1 MTTKKSID
9 DLVKQVEELRR
20 EIDEHNYR
28 YYVLEDPGISDAEFD
43 RLFRKLQTLEET
55 HPELL
60 TPDSPTQRVG
70 AAVVGAFAPVKH
82 HVPMLSLNNAFSEEE
97 VQAFDQRIHQ
107 RLEIETDLE
116 YCCET
121 KLDGV
126 AVSIVYEDG
135 VMVRAATR
143 GDGATGEEIT
153 HNIRTIPSVPLKL
166 RGKNIPKLLE
176 IRGEVYLGKAEFDA
190 LNTRSAERGEK
201 IFVNPRN
208 AASGSLRQLD
218 PTITASRN
226 LKIYCFS
233 LGAVS
238 EDFKM
243 PERHSDFLL
252 KMKEW
257 GLRVSPLAE
266 VVKGVEG
273 CMSYYNKLQEIRSE
287 LPYEIDGVVY
297 KVNNRHYQQELGF
310 VSRAPRWA
318 VAHKFPASEEL
329 TLVQDID
336 FQVGRTGIL
345 TPTARLKPV
354 FVGGATVSN
363 ATLHNL
369 DETWRKDIRV
379 GDTVIVRRAGDVIPE
394 VVGAVIEKRPK
405 GTHPVALPTTCPV
418 CGSEVIK
425 PEGEAYAKC
434 TAGLYCHAQLK
445 SSFLHFA
452 SRRAMD
458 IEGLGERMV
467 DLLLETNLIRDISD
481 LYCLT
486 EAKIAELPRMG
497 EKSAE
502 NLIKAIQ
509 HSKDTTLS
517 RFLYALGIPNVGE
530 ATALNLV
537 MHFKSLDPVMNAD
550 EETLQSVPDI
560 GPIVAAQIV
569 AFFRQ
574 PHNQEIIQRLR
585 DLGIHWQD
593 IVTEENQPLAD
604 QTFVL
609 TGTLQSLT
617 RDEARERLQA
627 LGAKV
632 TNSVSA
638 KTSYVVVGVD
648 PGSKLEKAEKLGV
661 AILDEEAFLAL
672 LGDFESK

>member
-1 MTTKKSID
+1 LTSKKSID
-9 DLVKQVEELRR
+9 DLVKQAEELRR

-28 YYVLEDPGISDAEFD
+28 YYVLEEPSISDAEFD
-43 RLFRKLQTLEET
+43 RLFRNLQTLEEA

-70 AAVVGAFAPVKH
+70 AAVIGAFAPVNH
-82 HVPMLSLNNAFSEEE
+82 YVPMLSLNNAFSEEE

-107 RLEIETDLE
+107 RLGIEGPLE

-126 AVSIVYEDG
+126 AVSIVYEEG
-135 VMVRAATR
+135 LLIRAATR
-143 GDGATGEEIT
+143 GDGRTGEEIT

-176 IRGEVYLGKAEFDA
+176 IRGEVYLGKAEFAA
-190 LNTRSAERGEK
+190 LNERSLERGEK

-238 EDFKM
+238 DDFDM

-257 GLRVSPLAE
+257 GLRVSPLAD

-273 CMSYYNKLQEIRSE
+273 CLAYYNKLQKIRGE

-297 KVNNRHYQQELGF
+297 KVNNRNYQQDLGF

-336 FQVGRTGIL
+336 FQVGRTGTL

-405 GTHPVALPTTCPV
+405 GTHPVSLPKTCPV

-434 TAGLYCHAQLK
+434 TGGLYCHAQLK

-467 DLLLETNLIRDISD
+467 DLLLETNLISDISD

-502 NLIKAIQ
+502 NLINAIA
-509 HSKDTTLS
+509 HSKDTTLA
-517 RFLYALGIPNVGE
+517 RFLYSLGIPNVGE
-530 ATALNLV
+530 ATALNLA
-537 MHFKSLDPVMNAD
+537 MHFKSLEPIMNAD

-574 PHNQEIIQRLR
+574 PCNQEIIQKLR
-585 DLGIHWQD
+585 DLGVHWQD
-593 IVTEENQPLAD
+593 IVTEENQPLTD

-638 KTSYVVVGVD
+638 KTSYVVAGVD
-648 PGSKLEKAEKLGV
+648 PGSKLEKAEKLNV
-661 AILDEEAFLAL
+661 PILDEEAFLKL
-672 LGDFESK
+672 LDSVS

>member
-9 DLVKQVEELRR
+9 DLVKQADELRR

-28 YYVLEDPGISDAEFD
+28 YYVLEDPSISDAEFD
-43 RLFRKLQTLEET
+43 RLFRKLQSLEEA

-60 TPDSPTQRVG
+60 TSDSPTQRVG
-70 AAVVGAFAPVKH
+70 AAVIGAFAPVNH
-82 HVPMLSLNNAFSEEE
+82 FVPMLSLNNAFSEGE

-107 RLEIETDLE
+107 RLELEGELE

-126 AVSIVYEDG
+126 AVSIVYETG

-143 GDGATGEEIT
+143 GDGTTGEEIT

-166 RGKNIPKLLE
+166 RGNNIPKLLE
-176 IRGEVYLGKAEFDA
+176 IRGEVYLGKAEFAA
-190 LNTRSAERGEK
+190 LNERSLERGEK

-233 LGAVS
+233 LGAMS
-238 EDFKM
+238 DDFKL

-257 GLRVSPLAE
+257 GLRVSPLVQ
-266 VVKGVEG
+266 VVKDVAG
-273 CMSYYNKLQEIRSE
+273 CINYYQKLQKIRSE

-297 KVNNRHYQQELGF
+297 KVNNRKYQQELGF

-318 VAHKFPASEEL
+318 IAHKFPASEEL

-336 FQVGRTGIL
+336 FQVGRTGTL

-354 FVGGATVSN
+354 FVGGATISN

-379 GDTVIVRRAGDVIPE
+379 SDTVIVRRAGDVIPE
-394 VVGAVIEKRPK
+394 VVGVVIEKRPK
-405 GTHPVALPTTCPV
+405 GTRPVSLPKICPV

-434 TAGLYCHAQLK
+434 TGGLYCHAQLK

-467 DLLLETNLIRDISD
+467 DLLLETDLISDVSD

-497 EKSAE
+497 SKSAE
-502 NLIKAIQ
+502 NLINAIGR
-509 HSKDTTLS
+509 SKDTTLV
-517 RFLYALGIPNVGE
+517 RFLYSLGIPNVGE
-530 ATALNLV
+530 ATALNLA
-537 MHFKSLDPVMNAD
+537 MHFKSLEPIMTAN
-550 EETLQSVPDI
+550 EETLQLVPDI
-560 GPIVAAQIV
+560 GPIVAAQIN

-574 PHNQEIIQRLR
+574 PCNQEIIQKLR
-585 DLGIHWQD
+585 DHGVHWQD
-593 IVTEENQPLAD
+593 IETQESQPLAD
-604 QTFVL
+604 QMFVL

-617 RDEARERLQA
+617 RDEARDRLQA

-638 KTSYVVVGVD
+638 KTSYVVVGAD
-648 PGSKLEKAEKLGV
+648 PGSKLEKAEKLNV
-661 AILDEEAFLAL
+661 AILDEEAFLKL
-672 LGDFESK
+672 LDSV

>member
-1 MTTKKSID
+1 MTSKKSID
-9 DLVKQVEELRR
+9 DLVKQAEELRR

-28 YYVLEDPGISDAEFD
+28 YYVLEEPSISDAEFD
-43 RLFRKLQTLEET
+43 RLFRNLQTLEEA

-70 AAVVGAFAPVKH
+70 AAVIGAFAPVNH
-82 HVPMLSLNNAFSEEE
+82 YVPMLSLNNAFSEEE

-107 RLEIETDLE
+107 RLGIEGPLE

-126 AVSIVYEDG
+126 AVSIVYEEG
-135 VMVRAATR
+135 LLIRAATR
-143 GDGATGEEIT
+143 GDGRTGEEIT

-176 IRGEVYLGKAEFDA
+176 IRGEVYLGKAEFAA
-190 LNTRSAERGEK
+190 LNERSLERGEK

-238 EDFKM
+238 DDFDM

-257 GLRVSPLAE
+257 GLRVSPLAD

-273 CMSYYNKLQEIRSE
+273 CLAYYNKLQKIRGE

-297 KVNNRHYQQELGF
+297 KVNNRNYQQDLGF

-336 FQVGRTGIL
+336 FQVGRTGTL

-405 GTHPVALPTTCPV
+405 GTHPVSLPKTCPV

-434 TAGLYCHAQLK
+434 TGGLYCHAQLK

-467 DLLLETNLIRDISD
+467 DLLLETNLISDISD

-502 NLIKAIQ
+502 NLINAIA
-509 HSKDTTLS
+509 HSKDTTLA
-517 RFLYALGIPNVGE
+517 RFLYSLGIPNVGE
-530 ATALNLV
+530 ATALNLA
-537 MHFKSLDPVMNAD
+537 MHFKSLEPIMNAD

-574 PHNQEIIQRLR
+574 PCNQEIIQKLR
-585 DLGIHWQD
+585 DLGVHWQD
-593 IVTEENQPLAD
+593 IVTEENQPLTD

-638 KTSYVVVGVD
+638 KTSYVVAGVD
-648 PGSKLEKAEKLGV
+648 PGSKLEKAEKLNV
-661 AILDEEAFLAL
+661 PILDEEAFLKL
-672 LGDFESK
+672 LDSVS

>member
-1 MTTKKSID
+1 MTSKKSID
-9 DLVKQVEELRR
+9 DLVKQAEELRR

-28 YYVLEDPGISDAEFD
+28 YYVLEEPSISDAEFD
-43 RLFRKLQTLEET
+43 RLFRKLQTLEDA

-70 AAVVGAFAPVKH
+70 AAVIGAFAPVNH
-82 HVPMLSLNNAFSEEE
+82 YVPMLSLNNAFSEEE

-107 RLEIETDLE
+107 RLGIEGPLE

-126 AVSIVYEDG
+126 AVSIVYEEG
-135 VMVRAATR
+135 LLIRAATR
-143 GDGATGEEIT
+143 GDSSTGEEIT

-176 IRGEVYLGKAEFDA
+176 IRGEVYLGKAEFAA
-190 LNTRSAERGEK
+190 LNERSVERGEK

-238 EDFKM
+238 DDFDM

-257 GLRVSPLAE
+257 GLRVSPLAH

-273 CMSYYNKLQEIRSE
+273 CVAYYNKLQKIRGE

-297 KVNNRHYQQELGF
+297 KVNNRNYQQDLGF

-318 VAHKFPASEEL
+318 IAHKFPASEEL
-329 TLVQDID
+329 TVVQDID
-336 FQVGRTGIL
+336 FQVGRTGTL

-394 VVGAVIEKRPK
+394 VVAAVIEKRPK
-405 GTHPVALPTTCPV
+405 GTHPVSLPITCPV

-434 TAGLYCHAQLK
+434 TGGLYCHAQLK

-467 DLLLETNLIRDISD
+467 DLLLETNLISDISD

-502 NLIKAIQ
+502 NLINAVA
-509 HSKDTTLS
+509 HSKDTTLA
-517 RFLYALGIPNVGE
+517 RFLYSLGIPNVGE
-530 ATALNLV
+530 ATALNLA
-537 MHFKSLDPVMNAD
+537 MHFKSLEPIMNAD

-574 PHNQEIIQRLR
+574 PYNQEIIQKLR
-585 DLGIHWQD
+585 DLGVHWQD
-593 IVTEENQPLAD
+593 IVTEENQPLTD

-609 TGTLQSLT
+609 TGTLESLT

-638 KTSYVVVGVD
+638 KTSYVVAGVD
-648 PGSKLEKAEKLGV
+648 PGSKLEKAEKLNV
-661 AILDEEAFLAL
+661 PILDEEAFLKL
-672 LGDFESK
+672 LDSFS

>member
-1 MTTKKSID
+1 MTSKKSLD
-9 DLVKQVEELRR
+9 EVFKQLDELRR

-28 YYVLEDPGISDAEFD
+28 YYILESPTVSDAEFD
-43 RLFRKLQTLEET
+43 RLFNKLQKLEQA

-70 AAVVGAFAPVKH
+70 SAPVSAFTPVQH
-82 HVPMLSLNNAFSEEE
+82 YVPMLSLNNAFTDED
-97 VQAFDQRIHQ
+97 VQAFDHRIHQ
-107 RLEIETDLE
+107 RLGIEEPFE

-126 AVSIVYEDG
+126 AVSLVYEEG
-135 VMVRAATR
+135 ILMRAATR
-143 GDGATGEEIT
+143 GDGTTGEDIT
-153 HNIRTIPSVPLKL
+153 HNIRTLPSVPLKL
-166 RGKNIPKLLE
+166 RGKDIPKLLE
-176 IRGEVYLGKAEFDA
+176 IRGEVYLGKAEFEA
-190 LNTRSAERGEK
+190 LNERAQERGEK

-218 PTITASRN
+218 PTITAERN

-238 EDFKM
+238 DDF
-243 PERHSDFLL
+243 PLPTRHSDFLN
-252 KMKEW
+252 KMQEW
-257 GLRVSPLAE
+257 GLRVSPMAS
-266 VVKGVEG
+266 VVKGVAG
-273 CMSYYNKLQEIRSE
+273 CLDFYHELQDRRSK

-297 KVNNRHYQQELGF
+297 KLNDRQAQHTLGF

-318 VAHKFPASEEL
+318 IAHKFPASEEL

-379 GDTVIVRRAGDVIPE
+379 GDTVVVRRAGDVIPE
-394 VVGAVIEKRPK
+394 VVGAILEKRPAK
-405 GTHPVALPTTCPV
+405 TKPVALPKICPV
-418 CGSEVIK
+418 CHSEVIK
-425 PEGEAYAKC
+425 PEGEAYARC
-434 TAGLYCHAQLK
+434 TGGLYCHAQLR

-467 DLLLETNLIRDISD
+467 DVLLETGLINTIADIYRLKAD
-481 LYCLT
+481 
-486 EAKIAELPRMG
+486 KIAELPRMG
-497 EKSAE
+497 LKSAE
-502 NLIKAIQ
+502 NLINAINR
-509 HSKDTTLS
+509 SKETTLP
-517 RFLYALGIPNVGE
+517 RFLYALGIRNVGE
-530 ATALNLV
+530 ATALSLV
-537 MHFKSLDPVMNAD
+537 MHFKRLEAIMTAN
-550 EETLQSVPDI
+550 EETLQEVPDI
-560 GPIVAAQIV
+560 GPIVAEQIV

-574 PHNQEIIQRLR
+574 PCNQEIIVQLMS
-585 DLGIHWQD
+585 LGVTWQE
-593 IVTEENQPLAD
+593 VETPTQQPLAG

-609 TGTLQSLT
+609 TGTLESLS
-617 RDEARERLQA
+617 RDEAKALLLS

-632 TNSVSA
+632 TGSVSA
-638 KTSYVVVGVD
+638 KTSYVVVGSD
-648 PGSKLEKAEKLGV
+648 PGSKFDKAEQLGVPVLDEKA
-661 AILDEEAFLAL
+661 FLELVKKA
-672 LGDFESK
+672 